1 LYKSFLKE
9 LCIIAEILFLKG
21 LGLMDQLASVVGA
34 FLLVFLAE
42 FGDKSQL
49 VCMTLAARYRVFPVL
64 MGAIVAFAV
73 LNLLAVLVGS
83 VAATWLPRPVVLG
96 VVAILFLWFGV
107 QSFRTGEDEGDD
119 SVALSVKSVFISALL
134 MLFFAELG
142 DKTQLAVVGLASTE
156 SGLSVW
162 IGSTLALVSTSAL
175 GILAGR
181 ALLRYISVIWLHRA
195 SGVLFIAFALY
206 AFYAGT
212 EAVLLMV

>member
-1 LYKSFLKE
+1 
-9 LCIIAEILFLKG
+9 
-21 LGLMDQLASVVGA
+21 MDQLASVVGA

-49 VCMTLAARYRVFPVL
+49 VCMTLAARYRAFPVL

-107 QSFRTGEDEGDD
+107 QSFRAGEDEGDD

-142 DKTQLAVVGLASTE
+142 DKTQLAVMGLASAE

-181 ALLRYISVIWLHRA
+181 ALMRYVSVTWLHRA

>member
-1 LYKSFLKE
+1 
-9 LCIIAEILFLKG
+9 
-21 LGLMDQLASVVGA
+21 MDQLASVVGA

-49 VCMTLAARYRVFPVL
+49 VCMTLATRYRIFPVL
-64 MGAIVAFAV
+64 MGAVVAFAV
-73 LNLLAVLVGS
+73 LNLLAVLVGA

-96 VVAILFLWFGV
+96 VVAVLFLWFGI
-107 QSFRTGEDEGDD
+107 QSFRTEEDEADD
-119 SVALSVKSVFISALL
+119 NVSLSVKSVFASALL

-156 SGLSVW
+156 PGLLVW

-175 GILAGR
+175 GVLAGR
-181 ALLRYISVIWLHRA
+181 ALMRYVSVIWLHRA
-195 SGVLFIAFALY
+195 SGVLFITFALY

>member
-1 LYKSFLKE
+1 
-9 LCIIAEILFLKG
+9 
-21 LGLMDQLASVVGA
+21 MDQLASVVGA

-73 LNLLAVLVGS
+73 LNLLAVMVGS

-107 QSFRTGEDEGDD
+107 QSFRTGEDEDD
-119 SVALSVKSVFISALL
+119 DRVALSVKSVFISALL

-142 DKTQLAVVGLASTE
+142 DKTQLAVMGLASTE
-156 SGLSVW
+156 SGLAVW

>member
-1 LYKSFLKE
+1 
-9 LCIIAEILFLKG
+9 
-21 LGLMDQLASVVGA
+21 MDQLASVVGA

-49 VCMTLAARYRVFPVL
+49 VCMTLATRYRIFPVL
-64 MGAIVAFAV
+64 MGAVVAFAV
-73 LNLLAVLVGS
+73 LNLLAVLVGA

-96 VVAILFLWFGV
+96 VVAVLFLWFGI
-107 QSFRTGEDEGDD
+107 QSFRTEEDEADD
-119 SVALSVKSVFISALL
+119 NVSLSVKSVFVSALL

-156 SGLSVW
+156 PGLLVW

-175 GILAGR
+175 GVLAGR
-181 ALLRYISVIWLHRA
+181 ALMRYVSVIWLHRA
-195 SGVLFIAFALY
+195 SGVLFITFALY